1 MTTTHRWPAPI
12 DRASDWDAGIAFE
25 TFLPT
30 ADKNTDLWSRTGRLP
45 TPPDVL
51 ARVAAVPGA
60 WRLLV
65 LSEDWCGDAAN
76 TVPVLARLAD
86 EAPTLDLRLLARDGH
101 LDLMDEHLTGERRS
115 RSIPVA
121 LLLDADG
128 REHAWWG
135 PRPAPLQAWFL
146 SPEAQ
151 ALATDERYRELRK
164 WYARDRGRTTLDEV
178 VTMIELAA
186 RPLPTT

>member
-1 MTTTHRWPAPI
+1 MTTTHATPSAP
-12 DRASDWDAGIAFE
+12 DRSADWAAGLSFD

-30 ADKNTDLWSRTGRLP
+30 AAKNTDLWGRSGRLP

-86 EAPTLDLRLLARDGH
+86 EAPSLELRLLARDGH

-128 REHAWWG
+128 RERAWWG

-146 SPEAQ
+146 GDEAQ
-151 ALATDERYRELRK
+151 ARETDERYRELRR

-178 VTMIELAA
+178 VTMLESAA
-186 RPLPTT
+186 RSLPT

>member
-1 MTTTHRWPAPI
+1 MTTHPWPTPT
-12 DRASDWDAGIAFE
+12 DRSAEWAAGVPFDA
-25 TFLPT
+25 FLPT
-30 ADKNTDLWSRTGRLP
+30 AAKNTDLWSRTGRLP

-51 ARVAAVPGA
+51 ARVAAIPVA

-86 EAPTLDLRLLARDGH
+86 EAPTLELRLLARDQH

-128 REHAWWG
+128 RERAWWG
-135 PRPAPLQAWFL
+135 PRPAPLQAWFF

-151 ALATDERYRELRK
+151 ALTTDDRYRELRK

-178 VTMIELAA
+178 VTMIERAA
-186 RPLPTT
+186 RPSDPT